1 MQPRLQSPPRHPLSP
16 TPTSRPEPVG
26 HATRHPPPR
35 SSTTRPPPPG
45 DAHSPTRTSPHPPS
59 RTRPHAHPPTP
70 SPPPV
75 HASTPAVR
83 ATAHTPSPAQSH
95 AQPGAHTPASH
106 APGAAPG
113 RRHSR
118 TGGAAGGAHR
128 HVSPVLP
135 HAAAASAV
143 RSARV
148 VRGRPRRLA
157 TKPNAML
164 PPSSAPT
171 PADAAVVANAVTG
184 GRSGYA
190 TRGRRTAAVRSA
202 SRSSGCGVKRQGG
215 APLRLRRWQ
224 VVGGGVPMSMVV
236 VMAVTMVLAG
246 RREVVGLESCSR
258 GEVVAAAR
266 NGGRRQRQATAPQP
280 RRAREAV
287 AASLRKS
294 VDATALRRR
303 LRRRVGVK
311 GETGAARADGA
322 QGKDNLGLGG
332 ESRRQGRRTQTR
344 KQRGAAQSATATVCD
359 GGGDRQGRPQRR
371 RCPLPFPHGDTSVWR
386 AATTGRGG
394 DGAASR
400 TGSADRA
407 GGHDTNADD
416 GGGWKMGDGGA
427 RFMHPTPLLPPS
439 PTLVPEGGG
448 GGCRSPLL
456 PRVPPSPVQH
466 PTPIR
471 HNQTLPAYVSRH
483 PPLPTPQ
490 PPTTSYR

>member
-1 MQPRLQSPPRHPLSP
+1 
-16 TPTSRPEPVG
+16 
-26 HATRHPPPR
+26 
-35 SSTTRPPPPG
+35 
-45 DAHSPTRTSPHPPS
+45 
-59 RTRPHAHPPTP
+59 
-70 SPPPV
+70 
-75 HASTPAVR
+75 
-83 ATAHTPSPAQSH
+83 
-95 AQPGAHTPASH
+95 
-106 APGAAPG
+106 
-113 RRHSR
+113 
-118 TGGAAGGAHR
+118 
-128 HVSPVLP
+128 
-135 HAAAASAV
+135 
-143 RSARV
+143 
-148 VRGRPRRLA
+148 
-157 TKPNAML
+157 
-164 PPSSAPT
+164 
-171 PADAAVVANAVTG
+171 
-184 GRSGYA
+184 
-190 TRGRRTAAVRSA
+190 
-202 SRSSGCGVKRQGG
+202 
-215 APLRLRRWQ
+215 
-224 VVGGGVPMSMVV
+224 MSMVV

-456 PRVPPSPVQH
+456 PRVPPC
-466 PTPIR
+466 TPAPPPCGPPRTPHRR
-471 HNQTLPAYVSRH
+471 HSHTPSRAHTPPRHTHRGRPRGGGTAARGEPRAGHTGTCRQYCHTLPRPLRCAAPAWCGGGPGGLRQSPMPCCRRRAPPPRLTPPSSPTLSREGGAGMR
-483 PPLPTPQ
+483 Q
-490 PPTTSYR
+490 GGGGRRR